1 MLWSRRLTPH
11 PADAG
16 FEPFI
21 VSNPETADRH
31 LRIDADTRVLV
42 GRLVREYVRPHWP
55 RILAALFCMTVVAAS
70 TAAFTQLIKP
80 IIDDIFINRRE
91 DMLVPVAITALFV
104 FVAKGAAS
112 YGQEVLMSV
121 VGNRIVAEIQRRLY
135 DHLIGADL
143 AFFNRT
149 SPGDLVARFVND
161 INLLRAAVSNTLVG
175 LGKDAL
181 TALALI
187 GVMFYE
193 DWRLAALAFLAFPA
207 AIVPIVRVGRRMRKV
222 SGRTQD
228 HISRLTTLLDETFQG
243 IRYVKAYAMERYE
256 MARAQR
262 TIDDVYLLNVKAAR
276 TRNVLHP
283 IMELLGG
290 LAIVAVILY
299 GGQQVI
305 SANKDP
311 GSFFA
316 FIMAL
321 LLAYEPVK
329 RLAKLNANLQEGLA
343 AATRVF
349 NLLDMKAAIDERP
362 GAQALRVR
370 GGAIR
375 FAGVSFSYDADTP
388 ALHDIDLEVPAGK
401 TVALVGPSGAGKST
415 IMNLIPRFYDI
426 DAGALTIDGQ
436 DVRAVTLASLRD
448 RIALVSQEI
457 LLFDDTIRANIAYG
471 RPGADDDDIAAA
483 ARLAG
488 VGSFIDEL
496 PEGYGA
502 TVGPRGARLSGGQRQ
517 RIAIARAILKNAPI
531 LLLDEATSSLDS
543 ESERFVQ
550 NALTELMT
558 GRTTLVIAHRLS
570 TVIDADLIYVID
582 DGRIVEAGR
591 HGDLLAKNG
600 AYSRLYALQ
609 FADETD
615 RESTVAE
622 PAASGPPRLRA
633 GT

>member
-1 MLWSRRLTPH
+1 MSS
-11 PADAG
+11 A
-16 FEPFI
+16 
-21 VSNPETADRH
+21 ETAPRR
-31 LRIDADTRVLV
+31 LRIDANTRVLV
-42 GRLVREYVRPHWP
+42 GRLVRDYVRPHWP

-91 DMLVPVAITALFV
+91 DMLVPIAVAALVV

-121 VGNRIVAEIQRRLY
+121 VGHRIVAEIQRRLY
-135 DHLIGADL
+135 NHLIGADL

-193 DWRLAALAFLAFPA
+193 DWRLAALAFLTFPA
-207 AIVPIVRVGRRMRKV
+207 AVVPIVRVGRRMRKV

-262 TIDDVYLLNVKAAR
+262 TIDDVYRLNVKAAR
-276 TRNVLHP
+276 TRNILHP

-316 FIMAL
+316 FITAL

-349 NLLDMKAAIDERP
+349 NLLDLAPEIRERAS
-362 GAQALRVR
+362 AQALQVQ

-375 FAGVSFSYDADTP
+375 FDDVSFSYGANVP
-388 ALHDIDLEVPAGK
+388 ALRHIDLEIPAGQ

-415 IMNLIPRFYDI
+415 VMNLIPRFYDV
-426 DAGALTIDGQ
+426 DSGTLTIDGQ
-436 DVRAVTLASLRD
+436 DVRAVTLESLRA

-471 RPGADDDDIAAA
+471 RPGADDEEIAAA
-483 ARLAG
+483 AKLAG
-488 VGSFIDEL
+488 VDSFIAEL
-496 PEGYGA
+496 ADGYDA
-502 TVGPRGARLSGGQRQ
+502 MVGPRGARLSGGQRQ

-543 ESERFVQ
+543 ESERHVQ
-550 NALTELMT
+550 NALAELMT

-570 TVIDADLIYVID
+570 TVVDADLIYVLES
-582 DGRIVEAGR
+582 GRIVEAGR
-591 HGDLLAKNG
+591 HADLLAKNG

-609 FADETD
+609 FADET
-615 RESTVAE
+615 AQ
-622 PAASGPPRLRA
+622 PADQRPPRLRA
-633 GT
+633 GA